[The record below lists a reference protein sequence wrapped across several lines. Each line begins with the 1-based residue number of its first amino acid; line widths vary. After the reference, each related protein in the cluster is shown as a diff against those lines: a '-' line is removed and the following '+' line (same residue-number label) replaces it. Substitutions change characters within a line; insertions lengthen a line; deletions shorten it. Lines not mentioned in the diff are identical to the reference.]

1 MLEMSKRYRIGID
14 IGGTFTDAI
23 TLDESSG
30 ATRLVKVSSTPHDP
44 SEGFLMALSRSLRD
58 AEIDP
63 AEVQYVMHATTVATN
78 AIIEGKVARTAF
90 VTTEGFRDMLEIG
103 HQTRPSLYD
112 LQFDKLPPLVPR
124 DLAFEVQERLEPDG
138 TVLKPLDEH
147 EVRRLGQRLAEQSV
161 EAVAVCMLHGYRNP
175 ENERRIG
182 RILESYLPGIPIS
195 LSHEISPEF
204 REYVRASTSVINASI
219 RPIVARYLDNIVARL
234 VELGLRTSLLI
245 MQSNGGMFSSD
256 AAQQK
261 PVFMVE
267 SGPAAGVV
275 AATYLGGVISE
286 PNVIPFDMGG
296 TTAKVGLV
304 QELQPKVTKGYQVG
318 GTAQAGIGATSAS
331 GYPIRTPVIDL
342 VEIGAGGGS
351 IAWIDAGGLLRVGPR
366 SAGAD
371 PGPVCYGR
379 GGAEPTIT
387 DANLVLG
394 RINPGYFLGGEIA
407 LEVGSARAAIQSRCA
422 APLGLTVEQAAEGI
436 IEIANQAMVNALRLV
451 SVQRGY
457 DPRKFSMIAFG
468 GAGPLHANK
477 LMAELSIPRLVVPR
491 SPGLFSALGLL
502 VTDLRRE
509 SSATWLRLASQVTVE
524 EINSAVSEL
533 ETRVA
538 SELVADGVSS
548 TDIGF
553 HRFLEMRYV
562 GQSYELPVILPDRA
576 AEWSV
581 ESLEHWFHTEHDR
594 AYGHASPGEAI
605 EIVNIRV
612 AAIGKIPSPELSRLP
627 PQSESQSIPKETRQ
641 VYFRE
646 SSGYVDCAIYDRYTL
661 LAGAVVEGPAIIEE
675 MDSTT
680 VLHPAY
686 RAQVDEFGN
695 LVICKVS
702 GG

>member
-1 MLEMSKRYRIGID
+1 
-14 IGGTFTDAI
+14 
-23 TLDESSG
+23 
-30 ATRLVKVSSTPHDP
+30 
-44 SEGFLMALSRSLRD
+44 
-58 AEIDP
+58 
-63 AEVQYVMHATTVATN
+63 
-78 AIIEGKVARTAF
+78 
-90 VTTEGFRDMLEIG
+90 
-103 HQTRPSLYD
+103 
-112 LQFDKLPPLVPR
+112 
-124 DLAFEVQERLEPDG
+124 
-138 TVLKPLDEH
+138 
-147 EVRRLGQRLAEQSV
+147 
-161 EAVAVCMLHGYRNP
+161 
-175 ENERRIG
+175 
-182 RILESYLPGIPIS
+182 
-195 LSHEISPEF
+195 
-204 REYVRASTSVINASI
+204 
-219 RPIVARYLDNIVARL
+219 
-234 VELGLRTSLLI
+234 
-245 MQSNGGMFSSD
+245 
-256 AAQQK
+256 
-261 PVFMVE
+261 
-267 SGPAAGVV
+267 
-275 AATYLGGVISE
+275 
-286 PNVIPFDMGG
+286 
-296 TTAKVGLV
+296 
-304 QELQPKVTKGYQVG
+304 
-318 GTAQAGIGATSAS
+318 
-331 GYPIRTPVIDL
+331 
-342 VEIGAGGGS
+342 
-351 IAWIDAGGLLRVGPR
+351 
-366 SAGAD
+366 
-371 PGPVCYGR
+371 
-379 GGAEPTIT
+379 
-387 DANLVLG
+387 
-394 RINPGYFLGGEIA
+394 
-407 LEVGSARAAIQSRCA
+407 
-422 APLGLTVEQAAEGI
+422 
-436 IEIANQAMVNALRLV
+436 
-451 SVQRGY
+451 
-457 DPRKFSMIAFG
+457 MIAFG